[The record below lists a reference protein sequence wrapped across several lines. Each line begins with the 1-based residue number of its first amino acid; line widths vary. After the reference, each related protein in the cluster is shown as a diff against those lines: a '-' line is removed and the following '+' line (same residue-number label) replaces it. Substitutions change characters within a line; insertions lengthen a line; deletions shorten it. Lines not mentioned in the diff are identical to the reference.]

1 MIINYINTL
10 FLLVSQ
16 LEGESR
22 NGESEEEREVVLT
35 EVEA

>member
-10 FLLVSQ
+10 VLAISQ
-16 LEGESR
+16 SR

-35 EVEA
+35 EVKA